1 MAHPRNH
8 RSHIG
13 NPQNSLACRP
23 ETHRDIRAIADLSG
37 QTMTETLD
45 DIVAF
50 FKRKHPETGR
60 VVDAMRPRM
69 PLYIR
74 TANGRDEVVRE
85 RIVLADTEQGGVS
98 CEG

>member
-13 NPQNSLACRP
+13 NPQNSIACRA
-23 ETHRDIRAIADLSG
+23 ETHRDIRAIADLSN
-37 QTMTETLD
+37 QSMTDTLD
-45 DIVAF
+45 EVVAF

-60 VVDAMRPRM
+60 HRVV
-69 PLYIR
+69 
-74 TANGRDEVVRE
+74 E
-85 RIVLADTEQGGVS
+85 RIVLVDTEQGGRS

>member
-1 MAHPRNH
+1 MTHPRNH

-23 ETHRDIRAIADLSG
+23 ETHRDIRAIADLSN
-37 QTMTETLD
+37 QTMTDTLD
-45 DIVAF
+45 EVVAF

-69 PLYIR
+69 PLYIQAENTR
-74 TANGRDEVVRE
+74 HRVVEE
-85 RIVLADTEQGGVS
+85 RIVLVDTEQGGRS

>member
-1 MAHPRNH
+1 MAYPRNH

-13 NPQNSLACRP
+13 NPQNSIACRP
-23 ETHRDIRAIADLSG
+23 ETHRDIRAIADLSN
-37 QTMTETLD
+37 QSMTETLD
-45 DIVAF
+45 EVVAF

-60 VVDAMRPRM
+60 VVDAMRPRL

-74 TANGRDEVVRE
+74 TENGRHAVVQE
-85 RIVLADTEQGGVS
+85 RIVLVDTENGGAS